1 MLAVLQAEGAQ
12 LLQRCGHA
20 QCNRI
25 REAVTAVHVEVLQ
38 APGQC
43 ALAQRL
49 YSQIRDALA
58 VLQNKS
64 LQTCK

>member
-12 LLQRCGHA
+12 LLQRRGHA
-20 QCNRI
+20 QCSGI
-25 REAVTAVHVEVLQ
+25 REAVTAVRVKVLQ
-38 APGQC
+38 APGRC

-58 VLQNKS
+58 VL
-64 LQTCK
+64 